1 MDNKYIILIERQ
13 ADERAIL
20 KKKLVESSFEV
31 VDFDNSMSAIQW
43 VMENGNPKLFILEEL
58 SSPLDGW
65 QTLAYLRTEL
75 GVKSPVLI
83 TIETDTEITAKKSQ
97 GFLTK
102 PYSDDTLVKIE
113 EFLYNDQN
121 IKESEEFPKLY
132 SLDYLDELSDG
143 SLEFIMESLALFN
156 DSISEKLTHL
166 QEALDQQEFAE
177 IRTIAHSI
185 KPSFQML
192 LNDHGKELCQT
203 MEFATKPEELK
214 TLVEELKLEYNRIKK
229 QIALDFPS
237 AHI

>member
-1 MDNKYIILIERQ
+1 MDNKNIILIERQ
-13 ADERAIL
+13 DEERANL
-20 KKKLVESSFEV
+20 KKKLTEDSFEV

-65 QTLAYLRTEL
+65 KTLDYLRTEL
-75 GVKSPVLI
+75 GVKTPVLI
-83 TIETDTEITAKKSQ
+83 TIETETEIIVKKSQ

-102 PYSDDTLVKIE
+102 PYSDDTLVKIK
-113 EFLYNDQN
+113 EFLHQIES
-121 IKESEEFPKLY
+121 IKETDELPKPY

-143 SLEFIMESLALFN
+143 SLEFITESLALFN
-156 DSISEKLTHL
+156 DSISEKLTQL
-166 QEALDQQEFAE
+166 QEALDQQQFTE

-192 LNDHGKELCQT
+192 LNDHGKELCQS
-203 MEFATKPEELK
+203 MEFATKPEDLK
-214 TLVEELKLEYNRIKK
+214 TLVQELKLEYNRIKK
-229 QIALDFPS
+229 QIAIDFPT